1 MVREI
6 EEFLSAIPGVIDT
19 AVLEKHDIPAVI
31 EAEEANEDNQLVKLV
46 NLGVRQVV
54 GREHIVVFVKDERFR
69 KPPCPTI
76 YMVEEAEKPKGNIQ
90 NSTDYIEVDGN
101 YYYIVGEE
109 VIDKNKQFDEK
120 HVFFEESFVLFPKR
134 RENRQQ
140 VPAYFLIPPVSFPE
154 LEEKKE
160 SLGIT
165 NIMSVSPSTKCD
177 DYIRNRYDLPKRRE
191 FATILIGFD
200 TNFQ

>member
-1 MVREI
+1 MVQEI
-6 EEFLSAIPGVIDT
+6 EEILSAIPGVIDT

-54 GREHIVVFVKDERFR
+54 GREHIVVFVKDEGFR

-76 YMVEEAEKPKGNIQ
+76 YMVEEAEKPAGGGEVP
-90 NSTDYIEVDGN
+90 SDYLEVDGN
-101 YYYIVGEE
+101 YYYIIGEE

-140 VPAYFLIPPVSFPE
+140 VPAYFLIPPVPFPE

-160 SLGIT
+160 ALGIT
-165 NIMSVSPSTKCD
+165 SIISVSPSTKCD
-177 DYIRNRYDLPKRRE
+177 DYIRNRYNLPKNRE
-191 FATILIGFD
+191 FATIMVGFD
-200 TNFQ
+200 TNFH